1 MRFLRCIRCNRVDIC
16 DIAYTEEKA
25 KFANKIY
32 SVVRTFGGGE
42 PDIVRVAVTA
52 AFAET
57 VLVGTMIVGELL
69 ILAGDGVVQVEG
81 VVSGIQENSVIKLP
95 K

>member
-1 MRFLRCIRCNRVDIC
+1 M
-16 DIAYTEEKA
+16 
-25 KFANKIY
+25 
-32 SVVRTFGGGE
+32 
-42 PDIVRVAVTA
+42 AVTA